1 MTVPP
6 EGVPANWFPYFAVE
20 DVDATLEAARAAGGT
35 PFLGPV
41 DVPNG
46 GRFALI
52 QDPQGAAFAV
62 LTGDFDD

>member
-6 EGVPANWFPYFAVE
+6 LDVPANWFPYFAVE
-20 DVDATLEAARAAGGT
+20 DVDATMKKAKEAGGN
-35 PFLGPV
+35 PFIGPI
-41 DVPNG
+41 DVPN

-62 LTGDFDD
+62 LSSDEFDD